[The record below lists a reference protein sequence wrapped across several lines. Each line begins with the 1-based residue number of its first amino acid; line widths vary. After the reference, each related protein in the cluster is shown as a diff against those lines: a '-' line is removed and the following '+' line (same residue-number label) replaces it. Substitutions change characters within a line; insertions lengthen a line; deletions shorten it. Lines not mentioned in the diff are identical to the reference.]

1 MIFLVLL
8 AFLTISVA
16 CSGPAPEQPS
26 EPCTFSQDIGQPLTA
41 DMVYEKASITR
52 ETMQGF
58 DIDAAGNRYQTWEQ
72 SSVMCVKRFVGGEAE
87 QMTLPASA
95 HGDGFSLE
103 QDGNYF
109 WTSGTLGKLNGY
121 YSGAKADDEGIRL
134 ICRFK
139 FEANKTKY
147 TENAEECFYINANG
161 CRIVSL
167 DEEHDAIG
175 CWTYDGSAEHVLIF
189 RLSDLRK
196 ASRDIYLVN
205 REIGKNTQVEAYD
218 LNTITP
224 IADVKWDRYQVTGE
238 AEGGSIKAVQGF
250 CIYDGRIYVMSGK
263 KDEPY
268 AVMSVLDYSGN
279 FIMKMGKIGVSAD
292 KQKLI
297 DLGLS
302 ENGNFEPEGVHI
314 HKGVMYIGFVGD
326 FPSQKPNKKHSCIIR
341 LK

>member
-1 MIFLVLL
+1 MKLKALSAFAILV
-8 AFLTISVA
+8 VA
-16 CSGPAPEQPS
+16 CSEPAVPEEQ
-26 EPCTFSQDIGQPLTA
+26 PCTFSQDISQPLSA
-41 DMVYEKASITR
+41 DMVYEKGGITR
-52 ETMQGF
+52 WTIQGF
-58 DIDAAGNRYQTWEQ
+58 DIDAAGNCYLTWEQ

-103 QDGNYF
+103 QNGNYF

-121 YSGAKADDEGIRL
+121 YSGAKADDDGIRL
-134 ICRFK
+134 ICRFR
-139 FEANKTKY
+139 FEANRTKY

-175 CWTYDGSAEHVLIF
+175 CWTYDGSAEHVLIY
-189 RLSDLRK
+189 RLSDLHK
-196 ASRDIYLVN
+196 ASRDIYKVD

-224 IADVKWDRYQVTGE
+224 LADVKWNRREVCGD
-238 AEGGSIKAVQGF
+238 AADGSIKAIQGF
-250 CIYDGRIYVMSGK
+250 CIYDGCIYVMAGT
-263 KDEPY
+263 KDEPW
-268 AVMSVLDYSGN
+268 ATLSVLDWSGN
-279 FIMKMGKIGVSAD
+279 FIMKREKIGVSAD
-292 KQKLI
+292 RQKI
-297 DLGLS
+297 IELGLS
-302 ENGNFEPEGVHI
+302 ENTSLEPEGIHI
-314 HKGVMYIGFVGD
+314 HKGVMYIGFSGD